1 MSSTLLNFQYIYD
14 EYGEEGSEKKGL
26 AIGGYES
33 AFLAD
38 LVASYLFEVT
48 NNKFKEVLWRGI
60 YRDDGLLM
68 LKGRISIS
76 EIRIWRDNPKKRLTK
91 LKDMIT
97 YISLVKL
104 GTQVDAYQEMKP
116 KTPQ

>member
-1 MSSTLLNFQYIYD
+1 M
-14 EYGEEGSEKKGL
+14 
-26 AIGGYES
+26 

-38 LVASYLFEVT
+38 LVASYLFKVT

-76 EIRIWRDNPKKRLTK
+76 EIRIWRDNPKRRLTK

-104 GTQVDAYQEMKP
+104 GTQVEFHP
-116 KTPQ
+116 KTRQKLHQWLWIKTFPFLDLELFWGNSGILKF